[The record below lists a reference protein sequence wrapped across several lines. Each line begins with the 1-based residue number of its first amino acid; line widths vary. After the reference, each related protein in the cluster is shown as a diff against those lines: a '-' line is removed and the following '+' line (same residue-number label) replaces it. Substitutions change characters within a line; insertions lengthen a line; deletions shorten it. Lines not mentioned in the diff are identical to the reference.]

1 MHQLEHSPV
10 DWSQIQGSVR
20 ERGNYVKWKKPFL
33 ASQEMVVADFLK
45 SSFYLFTFTDLSQ
58 GLAEI

>member
-1 MHQLEHSPV
+1 MIARGLRAVTPCHPSPAC
-10 DWSQIQGSVR
+10 
-20 ERGNYVKWKKPFL
+20 RGVLRIKWKKPFL